1 MTSLF
6 KTRDAGLA
14 KPRSEGWLIRC
25 ARTLQAL
32 TKRRRVLSPS
42 DLSPHLLRDI
52 GLWDGVAEDHCLREI
67 SRP

>member
-1 MTSLF
+1 MTSSF

-14 KPRSEGWLIRC
+14 RSQPEGWLIRC
-25 ARTLQAL
+25 MRALQAL
-32 TKRRRVLSPS
+32 TRCRRVLLLS

-52 GLWDGVAEDHCLREI
+52 GLWDGVAETRCLREI